1 MLIIAWNRMMAA
13 NQFKLKS
20 IKASESDLQAQI
32 IAYLRFEQNRGRVVW
47 FCRNNSGGMF
57 DKTKR
62 FLWFYRLFLRQHEPI
77 SKGKSDLDGQL
88 LGGRYFA
95 LEVKADGEKA
105 SSEQL
110 AFLQAVRDGGGIAA
124 VVRSYSDAQSVLF
137 EKLDKSILR

>member
-1 MLIIAWNRMMAA
+1 MGA

-20 IKASESDLQAQI
+20 IKASEYYLQSQI
-32 IAYLRFEQNRGRVVW
+32 IDYLRCEQNRGRIAW

-88 LGGRYFA
+88 TGGLYFA

-105 SSEQL
+105 SPAQL
-110 AFLQAVRDGGGIAA
+110 KFLQAVRDGGGIAA
-124 VVRSYSDAQSVLF
+124 VVRSYSDVQSVLF
-137 EKLDKSILR
+137 ENLNKKFLE

>member
-1 MLIIAWNRMMAA
+1 MVANALNQMMAA
-13 NQFKLKS
+13 KAFKLKA
-20 IKASESDLQAQI
+20 IKASESDLQSQI
-32 IAYLRFEQNRGRVVW
+32 IDYLRCEQNRGRIAW

-105 SSEQL
+105 TPEQL

-124 VVRSYSDAQSVLF
+124 VVRSYSDVQSVLF
-137 EKLDKSILR
+137 ENLDKSILR

>member
-1 MLIIAWNRMMAA
+1 MMAA
-13 NQFKLKS
+13 NAFKLKA

-32 IAYLRFEQNRGRVVW
+32 IEYLRFEQNRGIVVW

-62 FLWFYRLFLRQHEPI
+62 FLWFYRLFLRQHDPI

-105 SSEQL
+105 SPAQL
-110 AFLQAVRDGGGIAA
+110 EFLQAVRDGGGIAA
-124 VVRSYSDAQSVLF
+124 VVRSYSDVQSVLF
-137 EKLDKSILR
+137 ENLDKRLLK

>member
-1 MLIIAWNRMMAA
+1 MVANALNQMMAA
-13 NQFKLKS
+13 KAFKLKA

-32 IAYLRFEQNRGRVVW
+32 IEYLRFEQNRGRVVW
-47 FCRNNSGGMF
+47 FCRNNSGGML
-57 DKTKR
+57 KAKQ

-105 SSEQL
+105 SPEQL

-124 VVRSYSDAQSVLF
+124 VVRSYSDVQSVLF
-137 EKLDKSILR
+137 ENLNKSILR